1 MYKLLI
7 ASNQEPW
14 RLHVKN
20 LLRAY
25 EFNIC
30 GVAQN
35 LDETLLL
42 SELHV
47 PNIILFNFK
56 CALRE
61 QLDLISNISQ
71 LGASVKI
78 LVFSPNRIRRSTWSY
93 IRAGACALMQP
104 DTNDDEFISVVRG
117 SLAGYTLAP
126 FNRLAEPNPRVARR
140 RHGASDQP

>member
-14 RLHVKN
+14 RLHVKS
-20 LLRAY
+20 LLLPY

-30 GVAQN
+30 GVASN
-35 LDETLLL
+35 FDETLIL
-42 SELHV
+42 SELHL
-47 PNIILFNFK
+47 PNIILFNFR

-61 QLDLISNISQ
+61 QLALISSISQ

-78 LVFSPNRIRRSTWSY
+78 LVFSTNPIRRSTWSY

-104 DTNDDEFISVVRG
+104 DTNDDAFISVVRG
-117 SLAGYTLAP
+117 SLAGYTIAP
-126 FNRLAEPNPRVARR
+126 FNRLGEPNPRVARR
-140 RHGASDQP
+140 KHGPP